1 MERNPAACQ
10 TRGTGGDSDMVK
22 QVILTEEGLA
32 ALEAELE
39 ELKSVKRK
47 EIAEKIK
54 VALSFG
60 DLSENS
66 EYDEA
71 KNDQAMIE
79 ARIADIEAML
89 KNASVIDE
97 SELSTDKIHIGSKI
111 EVKLTIKASG
121 ESQVKEYRIVGSNE
135 ANPRAGRISDES
147 AIGKALLEHA
157 VGDVVEVE
165 VPAGTM
171 VYEVLGISK

>member
-1 MERNPAACQ
+1 M
-10 TRGTGGDSDMVK
+10 
-22 QVILTEEGLA
+22 
-32 ALEAELE
+32 EAELD

-47 EIAEKIK
+47 EVAEKIK

-71 KNDQAMIE
+71 KNEQAIVE

-89 KNASVIDE
+89 KSVRVIDE
-97 SELSTDKIHIGSKI
+97 SELSAENIQIGSKL
-111 EVKLTIKASG
+111 ELRVTNPKTGASK
-121 ESQVKEYRIVGSNE
+121 VVNYKIVGSNE
-135 ANPRAGRISDES
+135 ADPLNGCISDES
-147 AIGKALLEHA
+147 AVGKALLEHA
-157 VGDVVEVE
+157 IGDKVAVE

-171 VYEVLGISK
+171 EYEVLTISK